1 MGYNYQIIIEY
12 DGSKF
17 VGWQYQ
23 KNGTSIQ
30 EVLEKKLK
38 KIFKKKVK
46 VIGAGRTDAGVHAKG
61 QSAHFLVE
69 KKIENS
75 RSFLNSINFFL
86 KDYPISIIE
95 VNRKRKMVFCSMK
108 GKFIDIFVLQYNAF
122 EDDRT
127 TRKRTLPIKETI
139 KRTSRLQIN
148 RFH

>member
-38 KIFKKKVK
+38 KIFKKKSK
-46 VIGAGRTDAGVHAKG
+46 SNWCWKNRCRSSCQRSKCTF
-61 QSAHFLVE
+61 SCR

-75 RSFLNSINFFL
+75 RSFLNSINFF
-86 KDYPISIIE
+86 
-95 VNRKRKMVFCSMK
+95 
-108 GKFIDIFVLQYNAF
+108 
-122 EDDRT
+122 
-127 TRKRTLPIKETI
+127 
-139 KRTSRLQIN
+139 
-148 RFH
+148 

>member
-95 VNRKRKMVFCSMK
+95 VNRK
-108 GKFIDIFVLQYNAF
+108 ILFV
-122 EDDRT
+122 
-127 TRKRTLPIKETI
+127 
-139 KRTSRLQIN
+139 
-148 RFH
+148 